1 MVLCGRGVTKVFLS
15 QILLESGTEEGESPV
30 GKKKG
35 SPGTFPSSA
44 GLVESGVNSGG
55 PPPKAKYFLATDSET
70 VGRLK
75 NEKNPC

>member
-1 MVLCGRGVTKVFLS
+1 MVLCGQGVTKVLLS
-15 QILLESGTEEGESPV
+15 QIVLESRTAEGESPV
-30 GKKKG
+30 DEKHG

-55 PPPKAKYFLATDSET
+55 PPSKAKYSLATDSGT
-70 VGRLK
+70 VGRLN